1 MPDLFGKPTP
11 DENIREQETN
21 FLLEQLR
28 KAATPAL
35 QRALNFT
42 PAIGGGILGPVKAA
56 SSRLGKF
63 LLGEAGKDV
72 LPYGSNVRLR
82 PTQMKEAF
90 RGIDP
95 NTKILGISQNEILQN
110 LKEAKI
116 GAQMRR
122 ALRKKIVKRKG
133 NTEKL
138 VDPAQRKN

>member
-1 MPDLFGKPTP
+1 MSGFSVKEDSVLGQAMKKHGKKAL
-11 DENIREQETN
+11 EG
-21 FLLEQLR
+21 FLLGG
-28 KAATPAL
+28 PA
-35 QRALNFT
+35 
-42 PAIGGGILGPVKAA
+42 GILGPIKAA

>member
-1 MPDLFGKPTP
+1 VAGFTVKKNSRLG
-11 DENIREQETN
+11 
-21 FLLEQLR
+21 
-28 KAATPAL
+28 
-35 QRALNFT
+35 RALKKRGPDAAGDIALGG
-42 PAIGGGILGPVKAA
+42 PAGILGPIKAS

-72 LPYGSNVRLR
+72 LPYGASVRLR

-95 NTKILGISQNEILQN
+95 NTKIFGISQNEVLQN

-122 ALRKKIVKRKG
+122 ALRKKIVKHHRKG

>member
-1 MPDLFGKPTP
+1 MPGFSVKEDSVLGQAMKKHGKKAL
-11 DENIREQETN
+11 EG
-21 FLLEQLR
+21 FLLGG
-28 KAATPAL
+28 PA
-35 QRALNFT
+35 
-42 PAIGGGILGPVKAA
+42 GILGPVKAS

-72 LPYGSNVRLR
+72 LPEGSNVRLR
-82 PTQMKEAF
+82 PKQMKEAF

-95 NTKILGISQNEILQN
+95 NTKILGISQNEVLQN